1 MGIKLLAVDVDGT
14 LLTSEQTISPATRQ
28 AIDEIRRRG
37 ILLVLVT
44 GRRFALARPIALEL
58 GLTTPLIT
66 HSGALIKDVHT
77 SDVIAVDLL
86 RADLA
91 RRVIECARRSDVDIV
106 CCDDPWGMGTTVI
119 DRISAENVSLRRYL
133 ERLPDVITVTPDL
146 LSYVDHDIINLM
158 TIDRPP
164 VMEEFARTLQTT
176 FGSQVKVLKTVYPE
190 RGMTVVDVLSPTCSK
205 ARALERVVR
214 GYGFSPAEVMAV
226 GDNQNDLDM
235 LEYAGVSVVMGNAE
249 PGLKTLG
256 YPPTRSNDEDGL
268 AEAIDRFLLGRA

>member
-1 MGIKLLAVDVDGT
+1 MAIKLLAVDVDGT
-14 LLTSEQTISPATRQ
+14 LLTSEQRISPATRQ

-77 SDVIAVDLL
+77 CDVIAVDLL

-91 RRVIECARRSDVDIV
+91 RRVIECARRSDVDMV

-119 DRISAENVSLRRYL
+119 DRVSAENVPLRRYL
-133 ERLPDVITVTPDL
+133 ERMPDLITATPDL

-164 VMEEFARTLQTT
+164 VMEEFARTLQDT
-176 FGSQVKVLKTVYPE
+176 FGSQVKILKTVYPE

-205 ARALERVVR
+205 ARALDRVVR

-226 GDNQNDLDM
+226 GDNENDLDM

-249 PGLKTLG
+249 PELKTLG

-268 AEAIDRFLLGRA
+268 AEAIDRYLLGRA